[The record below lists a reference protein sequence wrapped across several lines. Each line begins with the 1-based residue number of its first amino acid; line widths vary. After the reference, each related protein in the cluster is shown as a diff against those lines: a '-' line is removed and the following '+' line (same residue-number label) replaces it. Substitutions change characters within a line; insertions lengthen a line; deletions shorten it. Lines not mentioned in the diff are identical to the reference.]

1 MNDLKVQSRL
11 NVDKR
16 QRMFVQEI
24 PPTGNTLRNSSCSCT
39 RVLVFVHC
47 FDHFNCSALLNC
59 ESLVPTCKDGERYVI
74 LFLLNVDNCVN
85 CAVCVCTCQ
94 HVNTFVSLLPRNS
107 TDCFKSLLEISNPYD
122 VLTFTFV
129 HRNPKRKK
137 KKEAKERKVQGLLNL
152 VLII

>member
-1 MNDLKVQSRL
+1 MNSIVLKEYERPGSSVEAKRPGL

-74 LFLLNVDNCVN
+74 LLLLNVDNCVN
-85 CAVCVCTCQ
+85 CAVCVCMCQ
-94 HVNTFVSLLPRNS
+94 HVNTFVSLLRS
-107 TDCFKSLLEISNPYD
+107 EFD
-122 VLTFTFV
+122 
-129 HRNPKRKK
+129 
-137 KKEAKERKVQGLLNL
+137 GLFQ
-152 VLII
+152 IPT